1 MFAHL
6 PQLFAIFASVL
17 GLPENQLTPESRIGL
32 LSLLHSLS
40 TQRQDLFNQA
50 LASLPEGDRAKLM
63 EALK

>member
-63 EALK
+63 GALK

>member
-17 GLPENQLTPESRIGL
+17 GLPETQLTPETRVGL

-50 LASLPEGDRAKLM
+50 LASLPEGERAKILAAM
-63 EALK
+63 K

>member
-40 TQRQDLFNQA
+40 TQWQDLFNQA

-63 EALK
+63 GALK